1 VAGLDQFERLMER
14 VVEGSVGRVFRSQ
27 VHPTEIGRRLE
38 QAMEAR
44 PLVSVSGTIVPNE
57 YRVYLNPEDAASFQ
71 PMQQELCEE
80 FARWLEVIGGERG
93 YRFMGPISVALLS
106 DTNIARRDVQVQA
119 VAQSPAPPPQVLPPA
134 APSPPYVPS
143 YVPPPPLPPP
153 TFAPSA
159 PPGMP
164 PGRDLETFT
173 VRQES
178 RRDAPQR
185 APLLNGPNEPN
196 GPHHGVNARIT
207 GAPNRAMPPALR
219 GAVAYF
225 ALRTPTGERAFPL
238 RFSDATLG
246 RALDND
252 VVLESNDVSRKH
264 ARLEPAGNVLRLV
277 DLGSTNG
284 IRVNGRR
291 VQEHLLRDGDLIEI
305 GSVQLAFHVGDPDAR

>member
-1 VAGLDQFERLMER
+1 MAGLDQFERLMER

-71 PMQQELCEE
+71 PMQQGLCEE

-106 DTNIARRDVQVQA
+106 DANIARRDVQVQA
-119 VAQSPAPPPQVLPPA
+119 VTQSPNPPPQAPPPVA
-134 APSPPYVPS
+134 PPYVPPA
-143 YVPPPPLPPP
+143 PPTPPP
-153 TFAPSA
+153 TFAPSVPPGA
-159 PPGMP
+159 PPGR
-164 PGRDLETFT
+164 GLDTFT
-173 VRQES
+173 VRQEP

-185 APLLNGPNEPN
+185 PPVQNGPN
-196 GPHHGVNARIT
+196 GPRPGVSAPLAA
-207 GAPNRAMPPALR
+207 GPNRAAPPALR

-225 ALRTPTGERAFPL
+225 ALRTPAGERAFPL
-238 RFSDATLG
+238 RFGAATLG

-252 VVLESNDVSRKH
+252 VVLESNDVSRRH
-264 ARLEPAGNVLRLV
+264 ARLEPAGSVLRLV

-291 VQEHLLRDGDLIEI
+291 VQEHLLRDGDLVEI
-305 GSVQLAFHVGDPDAR
+305 GSVQLVFHVGDPDAR